1 MAKRPR
7 PAAGARTRRRA
18 DNRGTNRFE
27 RAGNAV
33 SDIVREAA
41 SLLDAE
47 LAAGI
52 VTAKRMQERF
62 AKERRLDPADLKES
76 LTRLQTDAHDIVAAL
91 DTQLTRMRSD
101 ENTELAS
108 RLTRHAHDLVDVL
121 VNVVNMGAEL
131 AVEIADKNLRRKPAR
146 KVVRRAARA
155 TARPKARARRG

>member
-1 MAKRPR
+1 MATPPR
-7 PAAGARTRRRA
+7 PAARARTRRRA
-18 DNRGTNRFE
+18 DSRGSARFE
-27 RAGNAV
+27 RAGSAA

-62 AKERRLDPADLKES
+62 SKERRIDPADFKES

-101 ENTELAS
+101 ENAELAS

-131 AVEIADKNLRRKPAR
+131 AGEVVEKNLRPK
-146 KVVRRAARA
+146 A
-155 TARPKARARRG
+155 TAKARPTRRRTVRTARARRR